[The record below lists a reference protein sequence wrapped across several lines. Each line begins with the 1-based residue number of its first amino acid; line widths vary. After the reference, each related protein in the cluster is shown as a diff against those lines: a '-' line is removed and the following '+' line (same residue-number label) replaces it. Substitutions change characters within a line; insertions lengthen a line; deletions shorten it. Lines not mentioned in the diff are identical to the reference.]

1 MNYIKTIQVICV
13 QIVLYLSYTAQE
25 DSLVVKAP
33 CGSLRGRLEPVVNG
47 LWVRQFLGIPY
58 AQPPTGQLR
67 FARPQPAKQWTGIRD
82 ALTFGQQCPQ
92 KGLKQVIEE
101 AKSSTTGSSQ
111 PEGQNSVEGEK

>member
-1 MNYIKTIQVICV
+1 MFSHTV
-13 QIVLYLSYTAQE
+13 VLIFVHIILYTHCTAQE

-67 FARPQPAKQWTGIRD
+67 FARPQPAKQWTGTRD
-82 ALTFGQQCPQ
+82 AVNFGPICPQ
-92 KGLKQVIEE
+92 YSPRDWGK
-101 AKSSTTGSSQ
+101 
-111 PEGQNSVEGEK
+111 EKKKFPQSGVDIDGCMWTLITVS